1 MERKTKATGGK
12 HKPAR
17 RLDGKSLLARLMMLT
32 AGTWAVTAAGI
43 VVLLYCTAIPMYIQ
57 LSAINPYPTPA
68 LFLMAMS
75 AVMIVFWLWGVAM
88 SGRMRLR
95 AMSVCGMAVFVISTF
110 LSSGLD
116 WELLNE
122 IGVSTEV
129 ALRYGI
135 SRTYIY
141 ALLDIVGLGLFVL
154 PTEMGG
160 GLKVLFAIFPLTR
173 FFDNVSVDVTAGG
186 MYEMDK
192 TLTFIVV
199 GCAVKVVYALLL
211 IFLAWRWQRGK

>member
-32 AGTWAVTAAGI
+32 AGTWAVTAMGI
-43 VVLLYCTAIPMYIQ
+43 VAMLYCAFIPAYVQ
-57 LSAINPYPTPA
+57 LSAVNPYPTPA

-75 AVMIVFWLWGVAM
+75 GVMIVFWLWGVAM
-88 SGRMRLR
+88 SGRMSLR

-141 ALLDIVGLGLFVL
+141 ALLDIVGLGLFIL
-154 PTEMGG
+154 PTNVGS
-160 GLKVLFAIFPLTR
+160 GLKVLFALFPVTR
-173 FFDNVSVDVTAGG
+173 FFDDISFGVTAGG
-186 MYEMDK
+186 MYDMDK
-192 TLTFIVV
+192 TLAFIVA
-199 GCAVKVVYALLL
+199 GCAVKVVYALLV
-211 IFLAWRWQRGK
+211 IVLAWRWQRAK

>member
-32 AGTWAVTAAGI
+32 AGTWAVTAMGI
-43 VVLLYCTAIPMYIQ
+43 VAMLYCAFIPAYVQ
-57 LSAINPYPTPA
+57 LSAVNPYPTPA

-75 AVMIVFWLWGVAM
+75 GVMIVFWLWGVAM
-88 SGRMRLR
+88 SGRMSLR

-116 WELLNE
+116 WEILNE

-129 ALRYGI
+129 AHRYEI
-135 SRTYIY
+135 SRTYIF
-141 ALLDIVGLGLFVL
+141 ALLDIVGLGLFIL
-154 PTEMGG
+154 PTNVGS
-160 GLKVLFAIFPLTR
+160 GLKVLFALFPVTR
-173 FFDNVSVDVTAGG
+173 FFDDISFGVTAGG
-186 MYEMDK
+186 MYDMDK
-192 TLTFIVV
+192 TLAFIVA
-199 GCAVKVVYALLL
+199 GCAVKVVYALLV
-211 IFLAWRWQRGK
+211 IVLAWRWQRAK